1 MKTRHSQPELF
12 FSRNIQSKKAPYW
25 LLQVFLFSTENGD
38 EQFKKTSCKSLS
50 KGSGLGNFVF
60 VDDLFQIEVLTWF
73 TKCGQIELSGGFGK
87 FGPKF

>member
-1 MKTRHSQPELF
+1 MAK
-12 FSRNIQSKKAPYW
+12 
-25 LLQVFLFSTENGD
+25 QVFFHFGTENGD
-38 EQFKKTSCKSLS
+38 EQFKKYLVDQSLQT
-50 KGSGLGNFVF
+50 GSGLGNFVF